1 MQNHMQSYAHR
12 SRHPSKSSSVARM
25 LLKTTR
31 ICGRVSIYMYIYIY
45 ILFIFE
51 SIPKVRRIYMRILYI
66 CIHLKLSVLV
76 CFNKTLNKVESLFGI
91 LEESIGLAR
100 FYMYI
105 YIIYLDIAIQFLHIF
120 YMYTYVYI
128 VICRYIYIY
137 IYSYASCY
145 L

>member
-1 MQNHMQSYAHR
+1 
-12 SRHPSKSSSVARM
+12 
-25 LLKTTR
+25 
-31 ICGRVSIYMYIYIY
+31 MYIYIF
-45 ILFIFE
+45 FIFE

-76 CFNKTLNKVESLFGI
+76 CKTLNKVESLFGI

-137 IYSYASCY
+137 TIYIVMRPASCSGKKTIAKRS
-145 L
+145 LQHD